1 MGQTFISAVIVFGW
15 CFALYCIFIEKIF
28 HK

>member
-1 MGQTFISAVIVFGW
+1 MGQTFIGTVIVFGW